1 VLAVKKGVSKEIKES
16 GKMTDDAIQQA
27 THNLQACKEDGGQIQ
42 IPAAALPERKQKEE
56 ALAASEIKYRI
67 VADNTYD
74 WEYWM
79 TPEGHLLYTS
89 PSCKRITGYEADEFM
104 KTPGLLCEIVHPED
118 RALFE
123 THLNK
128 TRQNTNIDEFEFRI
142 ICRDGNSKW
151 IGHSC
156 QPVYSKRGVFLGR
169 RVSNR
174 DITSNKEAT
183 LKREGMLD
191 QLDAVLNSISEGVV
205 IFDLQGNLLE
215 MNPAALAIYGFKS
228 VEEIRLSLKE
238 FENTFEIFDPSDRLL
253 ASEASPMARVLR
265 GERFSEIELRVRRK
279 DTGKTWIGS
288 YSGTP
293 VRDKTG
299 ELFLAVITLRDIT
312 GRKKTE
318 AALMESHRHIAFL
331 AELLDRSFQPF
342 GIGYPDGRLG
352 ICNAAFTQLLGY
364 SREELLV
371 LNWAHDITPP
381 EWLEKEQTML
391 EEMHLTG
398 RPVRYEKEYLRKDGS
413 RVPVELL
420 VQLVRDE
427 NGRPQ
432 YYYSFIT
439 DITERK
445 QAEEFVRK
453 VELEKSA
460 FLDSI
465 PELVW
470 LLDTDLK
477 VVWSNKAVH
486 RQFNILPDQLAGRY
500 CYEALHN
507 KKKPCRSCPVVK
519 AIETGEPYTI
529 DDFPSLEKR
538 WTLQA
543 YPIKDEGGNLSGIVE
558 IVTDITERKRMEETL
573 KQSYRRLELLS
584 ETAGWLL
591 TSRKPQKVINELC
604 YKVMAYLDCQAFF
617 NYLVVDDESR
627 LKLNAYSGITE
638 ETAHEIEWLDYG
650 VSLFGCSARD
660 GSEIVAED
668 IPDSQN
674 SRLDLINSFG
684 IKACACYPLFSEG
697 RVIGTLSFGTRTR
710 GSFTQ
715 DELAL
720 MRTVADQVSVAMERV
735 RYIKDLKSTRE
746 DLQKS
751 YDELESHVTERT
763 FELDEAIAKLQAE
776 IQERHRAEEALRQA
790 EEKYRNIF
798 ENAVEGIYQVTPDG
812 LFLMA
817 NPAFARMTGYDSEE
831 DLIST
836 VRDTTRQ
843 MWVQPERRAEYLRQL
858 REHGSVQGFE
868 AQFFRKDKD
877 LIWVS
882 LYARAVHGP
891 DGQVLY
897 TEGTMEDITE
907 RKRVEEALRLASAYH
922 RSLIET
928 SPDPLVT
935 IDPEGKISDVN
946 SATES
951 ATGYSRDELIGT
963 DFSDYFMEP
972 QEARRGYR
980 LAFEKGLVR
989 DYPLEI
995 RHRHGSVTPVF
1006 YNANVYRDETGHV
1019 RGVFAVARDITERK
1033 LSEKKLYESNEQLR
1047 SLTSQLLMAEERE
1060 RRRIAVELHD
1070 HIGQTLAV
1078 IKMNLDTLQGSSS
1091 DNDLIKSLGPIRKL
1105 TNEAIQQTRTLMTE
1119 LSPPVL
1125 YDLGFIEAMQWL
1137 AEQIQTRYGINV
1149 ILRSDQ
1155 RFREMGQDIR
1165 ILLFQVIRELLM
1177 NIVRHA
1183 RAGKAIISLRQTGKN
1198 IHVMVKD
1205 DGIGF
1210 DVARIGSTASQNEGF
1225 GLFSIQERLRHLGG
1239 SLEIETRPGWGTC
1252 IKLTTSLRIKAKRKE
1267 REKRNGY

>member
-1 VLAVKKGVSKEIKES
+1 MADS
-16 GKMTDDAIQQA
+16 GKMTDDPIRQP
-27 THNLQACKEDGGQIQ
+27 TCNLQALNEDDLHIQ
-42 IPAAALPERKQKEE
+42 IPVTALPERKQKEE
-56 ALAASEIKYRI
+56 AFAAPEKKNGSSI
-67 VADNTYD
+67 NNPSG
-74 WEYWM
+74 WEYWI
-79 TPEGHLLYTS
+79 TPDGHLLYIS
-89 PSCKRITGYEADEFM
+89 PSCERITGYEADEFM
-104 KTPGLLCEIVHPED
+104 KNTDLLREIIHPED
-118 RALFE
+118 RLLFK
-123 THLNK
+123 THLDK
-128 TRQNTNIDEFEFRI
+128 TRQETNSDEFEFRI
-142 ICRDGNSKW
+142 ICRDGSSKW
-151 IGHSC
+151 IGHTC
-156 QPVYSKRGVFLGR
+156 QPLHSEKGVLLGR
-169 RVSNR
+169 QVSNR
-174 DITSNKEAT
+174 DITSKKEIS
-183 LKREGMLD
+183 LKREGILD
-191 QLDAVLNSISEGVV
+191 QLDAVLNNISEGVM

-215 MNPAALAIYGFKS
+215 MNPAALAIHGFAN
-228 VEEIRLSLKE
+228 VEEIDRSLKK
-238 FENTFEIFDPSDRLL
+238 FESTFDIFDRSGRRLVP
-253 ASEASPMARVLR
+253 EASPMSRVLR
-265 GERFSEIELRVRRK
+265 GEILSEVEFRVRRK
-279 DTGKTWIGS
+279 DAGKTWIGS

-293 VRDKTG
+293 VHDKTG
-299 ELFLAVITLRDIT
+299 EPFLAVITFRDIT
-312 GRKKTE
+312 EHKKAE

-364 SREELLV
+364 SREELMA
-371 LNWAHDITPP
+371 LNWAQDITPP
-381 EWLEKEQTML
+381 EWFEKERARL

-427 NGRPQ
+427 NGQPQ

-445 QAEEFVRK
+445 QAEQFVRK

-465 PELVW
+465 PQLVW

-477 VVWSNKAVH
+477 VVWSNKAAH
-486 RQFNILPDQLAGRY
+486 RQFNIPLDQLTGKY

-507 KKKPCRSCPVVK
+507 LKIPCRSCPAVK
-519 AIETGEPYTI
+519 TIETGEPYTI

-543 YPIKDEGGNLSGIVE
+543 YPIKDERGNLSGVVE

-573 KQSYRRLELLS
+573 RQSYRRLELLS

-604 YKVMAYLDCQAFF
+604 YKVMAYLDCQFFF
-617 NYLVVDDESR
+617 NHLVVDEMSR
-627 LKLNAYSGITE
+627 LKLNAYGGITE

-650 VSLFGCSARD
+650 ESLFGCSARD

-668 IPDSQN
+668 IPDTPN
-674 SRLDLINSFG
+674 SRLDLINSLG
-684 IKACACYPLFSEG
+684 IRACTCYPLFSEG

-735 RYIKDLKSTRE
+735 RYIKELKSTRE

-751 YDELESHVTERT
+751 YDELEARVTERT

-776 IQERHRAEEALRQA
+776 IRERHRAEEALRHA

-798 ENAVEGIYQVTPDG
+798 ENAVEGIYQVTLDG
-812 LFLMA
+812 RFLMV
-817 NPAFARMTGYDSEE
+817 NPAFARMTGYDSET
-831 DLIST
+831 DLLSST
-836 VRDTTRQ
+836 Q
-843 MWVQPERRAEYLRQL
+843 AYQLWAQPEQRDEYVRRLE
-858 REHGSVQGFE
+858 EHGNVQGFE
-868 AQFFRKDKD
+868 SRFLRKDKS

-882 LYARAVHGP
+882 LCARVVRGP
-891 DGQVLY
+891 DGQMLY
-897 TEGTMEDITE
+897 SEGTLEDITE
-907 RKRVEEALRLASAYH
+907 RKRIEEAMRLASIYH

-951 ATGYSRDELIGT
+951 VTGYLREELIGT
-963 DFSDYFMEP
+963 DFSDYFTEP

-995 RHRHGSVTPVF
+995 RHRHGPVTPVL

-1078 IKMNLDTLQGSSS
+1078 IKMNLDTLQGSSTAS
-1091 DNDLIKSLGPIRKL
+1091 DLAKSLEPIRKL

-1137 AEQIQTRYGINV
+1137 TEQIQTKYGITVFLQN
-1149 ILRSDQ
+1149 DHK
-1155 RFREMGQDIR
+1155 FREIDQDIR

-1183 RAGKAIISLRQTGKN
+1183 KASKALVSLRQTGKN

-1210 DVARIGSTASQNEGF
+1210 DVARVGNTASQNEGF

-1239 SLEIETRPGWGTC
+1239 SFEIETKPGWGTC
-1252 IKLTTSLRIKAKRKE
+1252 IKLTTSLKIKSKRKE
-1267 REKRNGY
+1267 RGKHNEH